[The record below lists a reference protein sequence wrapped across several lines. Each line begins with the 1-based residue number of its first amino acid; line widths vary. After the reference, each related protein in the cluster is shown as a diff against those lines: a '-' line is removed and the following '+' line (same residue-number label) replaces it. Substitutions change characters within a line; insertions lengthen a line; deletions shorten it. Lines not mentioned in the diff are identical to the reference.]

1 MADELAGAPQVE
13 LRIEGVL
20 GFVVD
25 DIEVSGGG
33 GWRHGGMAS
42 GD

>member
-1 MADELAGAPQVE
+1 MADELAGA
-13 LRIEGVL
+13 RIEGFL